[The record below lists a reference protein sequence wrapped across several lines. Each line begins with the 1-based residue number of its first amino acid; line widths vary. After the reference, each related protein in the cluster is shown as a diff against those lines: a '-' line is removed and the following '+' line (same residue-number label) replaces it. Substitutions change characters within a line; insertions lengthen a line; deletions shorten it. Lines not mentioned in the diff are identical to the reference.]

1 MRWKITLNNKVNKQL
16 KKLPE
21 KVVLLTQLLTHDLE
35 MFGPCPGKQWPNFS
49 KLSGNKYHCHLAKG
63 RPTYVAC
70 WEVID
75 KSQYKIEVYYVGTHE
90 NAPY

>member
-1 MRWKITLNNKVNKQL
+1 MKWNITLNNQMNKRL

-21 KVVLLTQLLTHDLE
+21 KVVLLTQLLVRDLS
-35 MFGPCPGKQWPNFS
+35 MFGVYPGKQWSNFS
-49 KLSGNKYHCHLAKG
+49 KLSNKQFHCHLVKG

-70 WEVID
+70 WQLID
-75 KSQYKIEVYYVGTHE
+75 KSKHKIEVFYVGTHE